1 MVVKG
6 NWGYGDCSQ
15 FSSEEFRVYT
25 SVKVEFVVSINFLKC
40 ACLFIVSIYY
50 MHHTFM

>member
-1 MVVKG
+1 MEIAVNSPVR
-6 NWGYGDCSQ
+6 
-15 FSSEEFRVYT
+15 SSEFKT

-50 MHHTFM
+50 MYHTFM